1 VLKPIKFFLAGN
13 NRQGEQLIL
22 ENNEYSKTVVIGETA
37 ASESGNRISANL
49 DKSNSGSGQYSPGD
63 VLGGTYKII
72 DFLGQ
77 GGMGFV
83 YRVEH
88 LLLAK
93 ELALKVLRAD
103 QVSEVIWRRFQTEA
117 QAIAR
122 LDHANIVKIYD
133 MNQTPAGVPYY
144 TMDLLTGESLADY
157 LDQNDFLP
165 VEQAL
170 PIFRQICAGLSY
182 AHDRGIIHRDIKP
195 PNIMLLEG
203 SQRVVKIVDFGIA
216 KLSIDGHPGQGL
228 TRPGEV
234 FGSPLYM
241 SPEQCLG
248 TPIDHRTDIYST
260 GITFFEALTGR
271 APFIGR
277 SAVETTVMHQSD
289 VAPTLKD
296 IGDMEYPPQ
305 LERIIA
311 KMLAKAPEQRYQSLA
326 ETAKDLLLL
335 ERSLG
340 QPSYRQ
346 TERRGTASDTE
357 LDNHNRLE
365 YSDQLDD
372 RDDIDDIKP
381 NLMERIQNS
390 AKPLAAAL
398 LVLSA
403 TALIAGLFLAPTPK
417 SAKNVASQKAMYK
430 EATNKK
436 ETDKNVISST
446 RESATKEEPI
456 DTKYYEDDI
465 RDRAQKQDPLFL
477 PEIGPDKPFFSK
489 VIGKGAAAV
498 RQFTIPKEL
507 DLGTIKYGPHNTKH
521 HKAQGSFS
529 IPETEVR
536 ELEPSQAA
544 VTHSRIFKRFQDGDF
559 QSFICQGTEGSH
571 DDLIENISHI
581 NSITELGMSGN
592 DFTNASIK
600 SIEKLRN
607 LTNLGVTET
616 GITGEALAASTIP
629 MRLKRINLKANVNA
643 SALVK
648 AMRNSRKAAHLTLD
662 GSNLTGA
669 DIEVL
674 STMPKLDKLE
684 IGYNNLANEDLKPLT
699 KLKNLHSLE
708 LQGCRKLTAE
718 IIPTMAKIVSL
729 KRLTLGLERWSRQDQ
744 RRLHQALPNCI
755 IRNYDDRSDSK
766 TKIEEELAPASS
778 K

>member
-1 VLKPIKFFLAGN
+1 M
-13 NRQGEQLIL
+13 
-22 ENNEYSKTVVIGETA
+22 VIGETA

-103 QVSEVIWRRFQTEA
+103 QVSEIIWRRFQTEA

-216 KLSIDGHPGQGL
+216 KLSIAGHPGQGL

-277 SAVETTVMHQSD
+277 SAVETTAMHQSD

-340 QPSYRQ
+340 QPSYRR
-346 TERRGTASDTE
+346 TELRRTASDTE
-357 LDNHNRLE
+357 LDNHNRLD

-381 NLMERIQNS
+381 SLMERIQNS
-390 AKPLAAAL
+390 PKPLTVAVLVLAAAAL
-398 LVLSA
+398 LTTRIL
-403 TALIAGLFLAPTPK
+403 TAPKPEKKLASIEEINRT
-417 SAKNVASQKAMYK
+417 
-430 EATNKK
+430 ATNKK
-436 ETDKNVISST
+436 ETDKKVISST
-446 RESATKEEPI
+446 RESSTKEEPI
-456 DTKYYEDDI
+456 DTKYYDGLI
-465 RDRAQKQDPLFL
+465 RDRAQQQDPLFL

-489 VIGKGAAAV
+489 VIGKGASAV
-498 RQFTIPKEL
+498 RHFTIPKEL
-507 DLGTIKYGPHNTKH
+507 DLGTIRYGLRNAKH
-521 HKAQGSFS
+521 QKAQGSFDL
-529 IPETEVR
+529 PENEVR

-648 AMRNSRKAAHLTLD
+648 AMRNSQNAAHLTLD

-684 IGYNNLANEDLKPLT
+684 IGYNNLSNEDLKPLT